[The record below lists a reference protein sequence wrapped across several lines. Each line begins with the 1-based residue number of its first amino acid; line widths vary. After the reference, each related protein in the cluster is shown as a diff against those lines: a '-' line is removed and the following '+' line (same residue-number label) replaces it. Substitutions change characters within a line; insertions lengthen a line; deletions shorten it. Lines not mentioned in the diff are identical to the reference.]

1 MSPPA
6 PDGLFLS
13 RRGFVQTGYSAAL
26 GLSLAGALPR
36 RAAAETVEKPRT
48 AKSVVI
54 VFMTGAASHIDAFDM
69 KPDAPVEIRGQ
80 FQPIASSVPGLSV
93 CEHLPMLAARMDRC
107 ALVRSLAHRED
118 NHLLATHQVLTGTA
132 IPGGKFDQIASRNDW
147 PCYAAGLDHGHPRAD
162 GVPTGVTLP
171 TFLMEGPLVWPGQ
184 HAGFLGARHD
194 PWHVKEDP
202 NRPDFRVE
210 AVQATDGPRRFRD
223 RQALLDEISRG
234 KRGSLADRSP
244 MAEQQERAFTILS
257 SGKMA
262 EAFDL
267 SREPVTVRDRYGRH
281 MYGQSLLLARRLV
294 EAGVSVVQVNM
305 GRVQTWDNHGAIF
318 PTLKDRLLPPTDRG
332 VSALIDDLHLR
343 GLLDDTLVVMFGEF
357 GRTPK
362 VNAGGGRDHWG
373 RAFFACFWGGGV
385 TGGAVIGKTDKVGSA
400 PVTPAYSPTDLG
412 ATIYAAL
419 GVDYGAEVRD
429 QLRRP
434 VVLNTGKPITP
445 IYG

>member
-6 PDGLFLS
+6 SDGLFLS

-36 RAAAETVEKPRT
+36 RAAAETVEKPRK

-54 VFMTGAASHIDAFDM
+54 VFLTGAASHIDTFDM
-69 KPDAPVEIRGQ
+69 KPDAPAEIRGQ

-147 PCYAAGLDHGHPRAD
+147 PCYAAGRDHVHPRAD

-202 NRPDFRVE
+202 NRPDFKVE
-210 AVQATDGPRRFRD
+210 AVQAADGPRRFRD
-223 RQALLDEISRG
+223 RQALLNEISRAKG
-234 KRGSLADRSP
+234 GSLADRSP
-244 MAEQQERAFTILS
+244 MGEQQERAFTILS
-257 SGKMA
+257 SGKVA

-305 GRVQTWDNHGAIF
+305 GRVQTWDNHGGIF

-362 VNAGGGRDHWG
+362 VNVGGGRDHWG

-385 TGGAVIGKTDKVGSA
+385 TGGALIGKTDKSGSA
-400 PVTPAYSPTDLG
+400 PVTPAYSPMDLG

-419 GVDYGAEVRD
+419 GVDHGAEVRD